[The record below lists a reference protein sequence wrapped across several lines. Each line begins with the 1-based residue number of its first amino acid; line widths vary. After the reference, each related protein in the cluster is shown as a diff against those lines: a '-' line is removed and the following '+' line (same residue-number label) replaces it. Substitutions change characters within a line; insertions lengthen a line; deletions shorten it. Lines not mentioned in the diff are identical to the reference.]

1 MSCSQLRFLTQ
12 GTQCCKSASQRPVH
26 QEVLQWIEEKKG
38 ILLQNMWISG
48 LQPSCFGGF
57 PVQNIGEFLTQRC
70 TMLIYA
76 AGWQIVGNIQ
86 TRVCAKFFS
95 WKKYFEWSPPW
106 HFKAYILKY
115 VYSDIWFDI
124 YSDILPK
131 ILSDTYSDILSAILS
146 GILSGI
152 YSCIL
157 SGILSCVFLVF
168 YLAFYLTSILTFYL
182 GFSLTFSSGNLS
194 VRILVWRETLW
205 SRGCCSG
212 PAGTLRSSACSSGW
226 AENTLIH
233 RLLFGSGGE
242 HCDLALAVD
251 VRRGTL
257 WSWPCCWGPA
267 GNTAI

>member
-1 MSCSQLRFLTQ
+1 MNRRKERNSIAKHVDFWPSTKLFWWISSAKHRWISDPTLHYADICCWVTNCGQYPNEGMCQVLFVKKNTSSDPRHGISRHIFWNTYILTYDLTYIQTFYLRFYLTPIL
-12 GTQCCKSASQRPVH
+12 TFYLPFFLAFYLVSIRAFYLAFYLAS
-26 QEVLQWIEEKKG
+26 
-38 ILLQNMWISG
+38 
-48 LQPSCFGGF
+48 
-57 PVQNIGEFLTQRC
+57 
-70 TMLIYA
+70 
-76 AGWQIVGNIQ
+76 
-86 TRVCAKFFS
+86 
-95 WKKYFEWSPPW
+95 
-106 HFKAYILKY
+106 
-115 VYSDIWFDI
+115 
-124 YSDILPK
+124 
-131 ILSDTYSDILSAILS
+131 
-146 GILSGI
+146 
-152 YSCIL
+152 
-157 SGILSCVFLVF
+157 FLVF